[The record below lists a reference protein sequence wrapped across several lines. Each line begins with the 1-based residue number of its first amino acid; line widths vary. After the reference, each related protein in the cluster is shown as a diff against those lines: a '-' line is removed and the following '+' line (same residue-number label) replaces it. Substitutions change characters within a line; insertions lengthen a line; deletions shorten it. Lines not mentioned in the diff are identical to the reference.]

1 MLFAILFFSN
11 KYMSKKIN
19 LLKFQDLST
28 HSKQPVRKETLVS
41 KYLFIAVMHREHMIQ
56 EAQSHAHYVFG

>member
-1 MLFAILFFSN
+1 
-11 KYMSKKIN
+11 MSKKIN